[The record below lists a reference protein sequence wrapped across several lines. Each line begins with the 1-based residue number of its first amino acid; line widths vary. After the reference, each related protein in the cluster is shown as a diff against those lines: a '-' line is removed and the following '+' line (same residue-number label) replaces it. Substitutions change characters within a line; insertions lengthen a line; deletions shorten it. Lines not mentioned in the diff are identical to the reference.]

1 MAKVNDDVS
10 KEIAF
15 PLKLH
20 AERVASDT
28 AVTDMNNNFKELCEL
43 LDREMKDV
51 EKADATTASSLREI
65 VEVFKDNFTLFQ
77 NHILQREVT
86 TSKNFE
92 DYSKLSHD
100 DDIVSGKGILLIPSQ
115 RSFSMSNL
123 ALSWHSS
130 WPTCTTAFQCGAT
143 TSSSSK
149 STSRRV

>member
-149 STSRRV
+149 PTSRRV